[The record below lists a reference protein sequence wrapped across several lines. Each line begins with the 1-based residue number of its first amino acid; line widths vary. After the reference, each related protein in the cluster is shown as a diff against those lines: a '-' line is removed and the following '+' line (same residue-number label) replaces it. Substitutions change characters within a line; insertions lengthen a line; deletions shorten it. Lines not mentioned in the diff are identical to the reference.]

1 MRGDIYRGH
10 RRPGPHQQGDDL
22 SPLAYQA
29 TSCRRGHRLRFRPV
43 EAPDLGSFDNEIRWV
58 LEHRLDDYRQP
69 GTLRLVGSLVGTA
82 TSDPQ
87 LKVVFEEWIEQ
98 LSRAICQVIERDS
111 ARGDVRPEVNTSVL
125 ESLVAGIVAHTII
138 LQMSFS
144 PATASELAGLIC
156 QRSSRATEPESLRVV
171 SAREDTN

>member
-10 RRPGPHQQGDDL
+10 RRPGPHQQSDDL
-22 SPLAYQA
+22 SALAYQA

-58 LEHRLDDYRQP
+58 LEHRLDDYCQP
-69 GTLRLVGSLVGTA
+69 GTLRLVGSLVGTV

-98 LSRAICQVIERDS
+98 LSRAIRQVIERGS
-111 ARGDVRPEVNTSVL
+111 PRGDVRPEVNTSVL

-138 LQMSFS
+138 LQKNFS
-144 PATASELAGLIC
+144 PATVSELAGLIA
-156 QRSSRATEPESLRVV
+156 SAALEPANPNR
-171 SAREDTN
+171 